1 MLNDS
6 PSDIPPGIIIRSPLE
21 FQTSSP
27 QFPLHQETPP
37 LEKNEQLDF
46 QMQLHSPSSPVKA
59 SPAKKRIWCAN
70 ELAILFFGLWLLSHI
85 FPYIYHLEHGGHG
98 GHGSSEH
105 FFDDPDYPGA
115 LKVFVYISMA
125 IMAILMVCFTALLI
139 TTRLIFPNG
148 KVATYLVQEQ
158 ERIISV

>member
-6 PSDIPPGIIIRSPLE
+6 PSEILPGIIIRSPLE

-46 QMQLHSPSSPVKA
+46 QMQLHRPSSPIKA
-59 SPAKKRIWCAN
+59 SPTKKRIWCAN
-70 ELAILFFGLWLLSHI
+70 ELAILFFALWLLSHI
-85 FPYIYHLEHGGHG
+85 FPFICHLEHGGHA
-98 GHGSSEH
+98 SSEH

-115 LKVFVYISMA
+115 LKVLVYISMA
-125 IMAILMVCFTALLI
+125 IMAISILCFTALLI
-139 TTRLIFPNG
+139 STRLIFPNG